1 MMMSIVNQSV
11 NMKKIARNRVENE
24 QLRCA
29 TSNTN
34 NKEGRFLAENIR
46 ICSHMT
52 HTVLMPVVFMKKL
65 TFDVIQN
72 IIRLNIL
79 FYILQQWPLKWS
91 HNEIIHWEQF
101 QRVKSQV
108 NTAHLHFMKLIH
120 WRTLFERCFHFVMPF
135 VVHILK
141 NPSLQNA
148 SGLQHN
154 VPFNISLLHL
164 RQAILVSQN
173 SWGKKPF
180 SGSEWMLFYI
190 QTSCPHIRFTMFADS
205 SFFPSIYFAFAA
217 FFQHFLRVV

>member
-52 HTVLMPVVFMKKL
+52 HTVLMPVVFVKKL

-79 FYILQQWPLKWS
+79 FYILKWPLKWS
-91 HNEIIHWEQF
+91 RNDIIHWEQF

-148 SGLQHN
+148 SRLQHN

-173 SWGKKPF
+173 SWGKKNIFGIGMDAFLHSNIMPPTFVSPCSLTAHFFRRYILHSPLF
-180 SGSEWMLFYI
+180 S
-190 QTSCPHIRFTMFADS
+190 
-205 SFFPSIYFAFAA
+205 SIF
-217 FFQHFLRVV
+217 